1 MNKVR
6 LILVEDDAFT
16 RATLGDA
23 LLAQNFNVCA
33 RASNAAEALVA
44 QKEFNPEVALLDLD
58 LGIGATGIDVAIA
71 LRKKNPSIGLVFLT
85 TYKDPRLIDS
95 NLPNIPEGA
104 LYINKRELNSVSIL
118 SQKIML
124 AAARPITKRA
134 FPWSKGSDLN
144 ALTENQI
151 EIMREIAKGLS
162 TSEIARSRGVTEQ
175 AIDKTIAR
183 ISKLLDIPKNAETN
197 SRVQIVRAYFESK
210 GQSN

>member
-23 LLAQNFNVCA
+23 LVAQNFNVCA

-71 LRKKNPSIGLVFLT
+71 LRKKNASIGLVFLT

-95 NLPNIPEGA
+95 NLPNVPDGA
-104 LYINKRELNSVSIL
+104 LYINKRDLNSVSIL
-118 SQKIML
+118 SQQILL
-124 AAARPITKRA
+124 AAARPLTKRA

-144 ALTENQI
+144 ALTETQI